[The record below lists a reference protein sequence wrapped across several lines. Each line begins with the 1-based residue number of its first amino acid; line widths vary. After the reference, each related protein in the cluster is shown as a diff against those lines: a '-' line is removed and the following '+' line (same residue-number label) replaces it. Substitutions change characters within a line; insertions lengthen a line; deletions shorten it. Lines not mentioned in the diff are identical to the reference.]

1 MPKVIGYM
9 AGTDSEWLTTLG
21 ILGYVTLPL
30 SNGFDGHGLNIQ
42 LISNQRKVDLVLCW
56 LHKLIPTPG
65 EDVTM
70 DELLARTTMF
80 EIPVLV
86 VCPGRLH
93 GKVQG
98 RSIELPRNAQLIDPA
113 DVVER
118 ITQILV

>member
-9 AGTDSEWLTTLG
+9 AGTDSGWLTTLG
-21 ILGYVTLPL
+21 VLGYVTLPL
-30 SNGFDGHGLNIQ
+30 SNGYDGHGLNIQ

-65 EDVTM
+65 EEVTT

-86 VCPGRLH
+86 VCPAALH
-93 GKVQG
+93 GKVRERG
-98 RSIELPRNAQLIDPA
+98 VELPKNAQLIDPA

-118 ITQILV
+118 IAKILG